1 MEQLIQHIASAMNLR
16 TLYPTHHPRV
26 NEAVEKII
34 GALEEATEERGT
46 DSVTILVVA
55 DDLVVESEVQRKGS
69 LAQRQL
75 VEMLKRRGV
84 GRVTI
89 ARGLDAAEAD
99 RLVEALAAG
108 QNPES
113 TPHVILGR
121 VQVRMEGED
130 DQAEVSPQE
139 RIAIATDQVEL
150 ARDAFGRIRGGGRM
164 PLGELERLVWTF
176 IDSLSSTTRDILP
189 LAKLK
194 SHDEYTFIHS
204 INVCQLVLAQARSF
218 GIQGTMLHTFGMA
231 ALLHDIGK
239 LMVPAEVLNRPGK
252 LEDADWAVMQAH
264 TEMGAWYLSE
274 IEGSSPLSIL
284 VAYEHHLR
292 FDGKPSY
299 PILRVPRLPNLV
311 SRMTS
316 IADAYDAMSTFR
328 PYQQAMAQTGAL
340 EILRRR
346 ASTFYDPL
354 LVANFTRLVQ
364 GSAAA

>member
-1 MEQLIQHIASAMNLR
+1 MERLIQHIASAMNLR

-26 NEAVEKII
+26 KEAVEKII
-34 GALEEATEERGT
+34 GALEETTEESGT

-55 DDLVVESEVQRKGS
+55 DDLVVDSVVQRKGS

-121 VQVRMEGED
+121 VQVKMEGDED
-130 DQAEVSPQE
+130 QVSPQE
-139 RIAIATDQVEL
+139 RIAIATDQVEI
-150 ARDAFGRIRGGGRM
+150 ARDAFGRIRSGGRM
-164 PLGELERLVWTF
+164 PLGDLEQLVWTF

-239 LMVPAEVLNRPGK
+239 LTVPVEVLNRPGK
-252 LEDADWAVMQAH
+252 LDDAEWAVMQGHA
-264 TEMGAWYLSE
+264 EKGAWYLSE

-292 FDGKPSY
+292 FDGQPNY
-299 PILRVPRLPNLV
+299 PVLRTPRTPNLV
-311 SRMTS
+311 SRMTA

-328 PYQQAMAQTGAL
+328 PYQQALAQANAL
-340 EILRRR
+340 EILKKR

-354 LVANFTRLVQ
+354 LVANFATLVQ